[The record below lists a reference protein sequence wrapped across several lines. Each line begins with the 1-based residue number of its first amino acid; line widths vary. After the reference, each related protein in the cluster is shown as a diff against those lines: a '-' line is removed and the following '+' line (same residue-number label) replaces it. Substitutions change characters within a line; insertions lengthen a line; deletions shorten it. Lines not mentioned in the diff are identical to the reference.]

1 MTHFYDV
8 ESILFDCDSTL
19 SSLEG
24 IDELAKQMGMYDQ
37 LAPLTQA
44 AMEGEIKLDAVYKKR
59 LELIRPDK
67 NSIAWLAQRY
77 IDTLVIDTD
86 VVIAKLQKSNKQI
99 HIISGGLRQA
109 ILPLASKL
117 NIAEINVHAVDVYFD
132 DQGNYVGFNEQSPLA
147 QSGGK
152 AVISQRIIGDKGT
165 AVMIGDGVTDLEA
178 QHERVHFIGFGGVV
192 VRELVRN
199 QSRDYIEQTTLLPL
213 LDRLLSQNQQIAISS
228 QTTTM

>member
-132 DQGNYVGFNEQSPLA
+132 YQVYYVGFN
-147 QSGGK
+147 
-152 AVISQRIIGDKGT
+152 
-165 AVMIGDGVTDLEA
+165 
-178 QHERVHFIGFGGVV
+178 
-192 VRELVRN
+192 
-199 QSRDYIEQTTLLPL
+199 
-213 LDRLLSQNQQIAISS
+213 
-228 QTTTM
+228 

>member
-24 IDELAKQMGMYDQ
+24 IDELAKQMGVYDQ

-77 IDTLVIDTD
+77 IDTLVIDAD
-86 VVIAKLQKSNKQI
+86 VVITKLQRSDKQI

-117 NIAEINVHAVDVYFD
+117 NIAKVNVHAVGVYFEYT
-132 DQGNYVGFNEQSPLA
+132 GNDGGCVEQSPLA
-147 QSGGK
+147 Q
-152 AVISQRIIGDKGT
+152 
-165 AVMIGDGVTDLEA
+165 
-178 QHERVHFIGFGGVV
+178 
-192 VRELVRN
+192 
-199 QSRDYIEQTTLLPL
+199 
-213 LDRLLSQNQQIAISS
+213 
-228 QTTTM
+228 